1 MTDYPTPPPIEQP
14 GPAMRPERPA
24 SVTMAVRLMYA
35 GGVLSIL
42 SLLST
47 LLMTGQIRDAAEQAA
62 KDSGG
67 VLSQSQIDAIV
78 TGSIIAA
85 LVFGLIGAGL
95 WFLMAWQN
103 GKGANWARIVGT
115 VFFGIETLSAI
126 YTLAV
131 GQGNTAISMV
141 LLVLIW
147 LVGLAAVIF
156 MWRPE
161 SSEFYKAASARP

>member
-1 MTDYPTPPPIEQP
+1 
-14 GPAMRPERPA
+14 MRPETPA

-47 LLMTGQIRDAAEQAA
+47 LLMTGQIREAAEQAA

-67 VLSQSQIDAIV
+67 ALSQSTIDTIV
-78 TGSIIAA
+78 TGTIAA
-85 LVFGLIGAGL
+85 AFVFGLIGAGL
-95 WFLMAWQN
+95 WFLMGWQN
-103 GKGANWARIVGT
+103 SRGASWARIVGT
-115 VFFGIETLSAI
+115 IFFGIETLSAI
-126 YTLAV
+126 YTLAA

-161 SSEFYKAASARP
+161 SSAYYQAVSAKP